1 MDLKT
6 SDLNQHI
13 SSQFNEELETLRTHV
28 LKMAGLVER
37 NLRNSVSA
45 LETMDSSLM
54 VSIEQ
59 TEQQI
64 NAFEILVDRDVMNII
79 ALRQPAAADLRV
91 VMAISKIVRDLEHMG
106 DEAYKVG
113 KLASEL
119 ASDQPPAAALNLA
132 TSLGRQVA
140 DLVKRAVDSFVRL
153 DADEAQG
160 VFSEDK
166 AIDSDYESS
175 LRAMVTFMI
184 EDPRSI
190 GRMVKLLWVFR
201 ALERM
206 GDHATN
212 ISEQLIYA
220 VRGKDIR
227 HTEVSESDIQSIADE

>member
-37 NLRNSVSA
+37 NLRTAVGA
-45 LETMDSSLM
+45 LETMDSSVM

-59 TEQQI
+59 AEQQI
-64 NAFEILVDRDVMNII
+64 NAFEILVDREVMNII
-79 ALRQPAAADLRV
+79 ALRQPAAGDLRV
-91 VMAISKIVRDLEHMG
+91 VMAISKIVRDLERMG

-119 ASDQPPAAALNLA
+119 SADQPPAAALNLA
-132 TSLGRQVA
+132 ASLGRQVA

-220 VRGKDIR
+220 VRGKDVR

>member
-1 MDLKT
+1 MDLKS

-37 NLRNSVSA
+37 NLRTAIGA
-45 LETMDSSLM
+45 LEDMDSTALASL
-54 VSIEQ
+54 EQ
-59 TEQQI
+59 GEQQI
-64 NAFEILVDRDVMNII
+64 NAFELVVDREVMNII

-91 VMAISKIVRDLEHMG
+91 VMAVSKIVRDLERMG

-113 KLASEL
+113 RLAAEL
-119 ASDQPPAAALNLA
+119 ASDPPPASALA
-132 TSLGRQVA
+132 QSVSLGRQVA
-140 DLVKRAVDSFVRL
+140 ELVKRAVDSFVRL
-153 DADEAQG
+153 DADQA
-160 VFSEDK
+160 SEVARDDK

-190 GRMVKLLWVFR
+190 GRIVKLLWVFR
-201 ALERM
+201 SLERI

-220 VRGKDIR
+220 VRGTDVR
-227 HTEVSESDIQSIADE
+227 HSELSESDLKSIVDE

>member
-1 MDLKT
+1 MDLKS

-37 NLRNSVSA
+37 NLRTAIGA
-45 LETMDSSLM
+45 LEDMDSTALSSL
-54 VSIEQ
+54 EQ
-59 TEQQI
+59 GEQQI
-64 NAFEILVDRDVMNII
+64 NAFELVVDREVMNII

-91 VMAISKIVRDLEHMG
+91 VMAISKIVRDLERMG
-106 DEAYKVG
+106 DEAHKVG
-113 KLASEL
+113 RLAAEL
-119 ASDQPPAAALNLA
+119 ASDPPPASALNLSV
-132 TSLGRQVA
+132 SLGRQVA

-153 DADEAQG
+153 DADEA
-160 VFSEDK
+160 SEVRGDDK
-166 AIDSDYESS
+166 VIDSDYESS

-201 ALERM
+201 SLERI

-227 HTEVSESDIQSIADE
+227 HNDVTESDIRKLVDE

>member
-37 NLRNSVSA
+37 NLRTAVGA
-45 LETMDSSLM
+45 LETMDSSVM

-59 TEQQI
+59 AEQQI
-64 NAFEILVDRDVMNII
+64 NAFEILVDREVMNII
-79 ALRQPAAADLRV
+79 ALRQPAAGDLRV
-91 VMAISKIVRDLEHMG
+91 VMAISKIVRDLERMG

-119 ASDQPPAAALNLA
+119 SSDQPPTAALNLA
-132 TSLGRQVA
+132 ASLGRQVA

-184 EDPRSI
+184 EDPRLI

-220 VRGKDIR
+220 VRGKDVR

>member
-1 MDLKT
+1 
-6 SDLNQHI
+6 
-13 SSQFNEELETLRTHV
+13 
-28 LKMAGLVER
+28 
-37 NLRNSVSA
+37 
-45 LETMDSSLM
+45 
-54 VSIEQ
+54 
-59 TEQQI
+59 
-64 NAFEILVDRDVMNII
+64 MNII
-79 ALRQPAAADLRV
+79 ALRQPAAGDLRV
-91 VMAISKIVRDLEHMG
+91 VMAISKIVRDLERMG

-119 ASDQPPAAALNLA
+119 SSDQPPAAALNLA
-132 TSLGRQVA
+132 ASLGRQVA

-220 VRGKDIR
+220 VRGKDVR